1 MATTSGC
8 VTPAAEEQA
17 AIFLEPSRFEGQEV
31 SVCGRLRGTSNIY
44 SADDETRMLGIWATE
59 QTAPLILQ
67 KSKSQRSACLRGTIE
82 RVGCE
87 TDKEIV
93 CTDWDS
99 DYAIK
104 VAEVE

>member
-1 MATTSGC
+1 
-8 VTPAAEEQA
+8 
-17 AIFLEPSRFEGQEV
+17 
-31 SVCGRLRGTSNIY
+31 
-44 SADDETRMLGIWATE
+44 MLGIWATE

-87 TDKEIV
+87 TDEEIV
-93 CTDWDS
+93 CTDWAS